1 MIYAIDKFYLKN
13 LKFIILKYIEL
24 IIIFL
29 GYHTSLMLVVTW
41 SDPRVCMMR
50 RPELIDG
57 VSFQQP
63 FRVLFYEKI

>member
-1 MIYAIDKFYLKN
+1 MRYTIDKFSLK
-13 LKFIILKYIEL
+13 ILKLIFLKCIEL

-29 GYHTSLMLVVTW
+29 AYHKSLILVVIW

-63 FRVLFYEKI
+63 FCVLFYEKI